1 MQVTLT
7 IPDFA
12 PMALNSDIQE
22 LKETIKQDTALML
35 YKQGKLS
42 FEQACSFAD
51 LDAYAFMK
59 ACARNGIA
67 VIRYDR
73 SELENE
79 LASMRDL

>member
-12 PMALNSDIQE
+12 PMTLNSDIRE
-22 LKETIKQDTALML
+22 LQETIKQDAALML

-51 LDAYAFMK
+51 LDAYAFMR

-67 VIRYDR
+67 VIRYNQE
-73 SELENE
+73 ELENE
-79 LASMRDL
+79 LALLRDI